1 MKPFVSICIPVFKTE
16 QFLEEAL
23 QSVVSQTFKQ
33 IEIILVNDA
42 SSQTN
47 ENGLSCKEIVTQF
60 KKKNKTKNSIT

>member
-23 QSVVSQTFKQ
+23 QSVASQTFKQ

-42 SSQTN
+42 SSKTN
-47 ENGLSCKEIVTQF
+47 ENGLSCKEIVT
-60 KKKNKTKNSIT
+60 

>member
-23 QSVVSQTFKQ
+23 QSVASQTFKQ

-47 ENGLSCKEIVTQF
+47 ESGLSCKEIVTQF
-60 KKKNKTKNSIT
+60 KKKE

>member
-23 QSVVSQTFKQ
+23 QSVASQTFKQ

-47 ENGLSCKEIVTQF
+47 
-60 KKKNKTKNSIT
+60 